1 MLLCELITRQPPF
14 HDRYTIHSYMDI
26 VEAVLDDGAMPTI
39 PAWSSSLLTPLIL
52 RCLSRDPT
60 ARPSFHEIILR
71 LRECEA
77 MREWEYFAID
87 LERLREQL
95 EGANA
100 SMQAL
105 GASELA
111 VLLRERK
118 VTRVKERQ
126 CRAVNQR
133 SERDTRSLTESG
145 PSYRADSI
153 CAELSPLPSPR
164 LAATTTPANRLS
176 SGLDVSLSPLAI
188 SPLLSSSNRSSE
200 PPTTSAWVLDNAMTQ
215 SFLERLTALLSSSF
229 ENVQY
234 ACCLAL
240 HSILS
245 CSSPSSPTS
254 ASFHRHDRDLLVSEG
269 AIRLLLSLLTSS
281 NPQVVQ
287 HAGEVLLLLTA
298 SMSSAEML
306 QFVGSREAEMEV
318 WTRIVEE
325 DVRRCEREREE
336 MDRALEAKRVHMG
349 EVRLLCAQ
357 QRKEKHEEAQREE
370 RGVSLSHTKPRMQRK
385 RSKATRISP
394 DGHISTSPSATPIAT
409 PSLSPYTSNPDD
421 RSLPLNLSLPITSLA
436 SERPMTPPAAVSVS
450 TSSSPS
456 PQLSPKR
463 SHLKK
468 FEYVL
473 RHIESGAAQITLT
486 SAGRRSRGNGKRE
499 EEKEDDSA
507 SLSADQRAALLAQL
521 SALSSSG
528 QCPASFSDY
537 FSSILLFGH
546 ALRLERGGDEGWS
559 VCYLLLTHGELRV
572 YGSEQDEPDDAI
584 YVMRVKGGAGGNV
597 AAVDVSDLHCLSV
610 DDLGVHT
617 FAFAS
622 EAVMKQWKRM
632 IDSGGGE
639 VQEETKEDRE
649 QSGKL
654 EGLTAEEQAHCEKL
668 LSSLPIVEPSAI
680 LPFHSE
686 YASLSHSSYLVLLPS
701 SSASTPTAHFF
712 ILSSTT
718 HLYAFPSH
726 TSSPSDSD
734 YHFELDIAS
743 ITPAMLHHVPG
754 EQQSMHAALFRL
766 RTKGS
771 MDELRLVA
779 ANSVERD
786 RWAHAIL
793 PTAAF
798 PSTAANAIPAIPATL
813 SSAASASSTASY
825 SLAPFLSHFGPIDY
839 AGFLYRRRRYSS
851 RWLRQFGVLV
861 GSDLRMYDSPLS
873 SPADSSA
880 VCYLCTASGRPF
892 EVVRGE
898 ACMWEVMQP
907 NGGSVVLKAE
917 GEKEYEEWRRAIE
930 QSCRRL
936 SEAAAARHRKYT
948 H

>member
-26 VEAVLDDGAMPTI
+26 VEAVLDDGALPTI
-39 PAWSSSLLTPLIL
+39 PAWSGSLLTPLIM

-77 MREWEYFAID
+77 MKEWEFFAID

-100 SMQAL
+100 AMQAL

-118 VTRVKERQ
+118 VTRVKERA
-126 CRAVNQR
+126 CRVVKDR
-133 SERDTRSLTESG
+133 IERDGRSLTESG
-145 PSYRADSI
+145 PGYRVDSI
-153 CAELSPLPSPR
+153 SAELSPLPSPA
-164 LAATTTPANRLS
+164 LAAAAAPGNRLS
-176 SGLDVSLSPLAI
+176 ATFTLPLSPSVICTPLT
-188 SPLLSSSNRSSE
+188 SPRESSE
-200 PPTTSAWVLDNAMTQ
+200 LQPSAWVLDNAMTQ

-281 NPQVVQ
+281 NPLVVQ

-318 WTRIVEE
+318 WTRIVED

-357 QRKEKHEEAQREE
+357 QRREKHEEAQREE

-385 RSKATRISP
+385 RSKATRMSP
-394 DGHISTSPSATPIAT
+394 DSTMSPSPSATPLATAT
-409 PSLSPYTSNPDD
+409 PSISPYTSNPDASTLPP
-421 RSLPLNLSLPITSLA
+421 SLSFPVPLSA
-436 SERPMTPPAAVSVS
+436 DDRPMAPPAPARPSA
-450 TSSSPS
+450 SSSPS
-456 PQLSPKR
+456 PPLSPKR
-463 SHLKK
+463 SHLKH

-473 RHIESGAAQITLT
+473 RHIESGAAHITLT
-486 SAGRRSRGNGKRE
+486 SAGRRSRGNGKQE
-499 EEKEDDSA
+499 EQKEDDSA
-507 SLSADQRAALLAQL
+507 CLSAEQRNTLLAQL
-521 SALSSSG
+521 SALSSSVA
-528 QCPASFSDY
+528 CPASFSEY
-537 FSSILLFGH
+537 FSSILLSGP
-546 ALRLERGGDEGWS
+546 ALRLERGGGEGWS
-559 VCYLLLTHGELRV
+559 VCYLVLTVGELRV
-572 YGSEQDEPDDAI
+572 YGSEKDEPDEAR
-584 YVMRVKGGAGGNV
+584 YVMRVKGGVGGNV
-597 AAVDVSDLHCLSV
+597 TAAEVSGLHSLLV

-622 EAVMKQWKRM
+622 EAVMKQWKQM
-632 IDSGGGE
+632 MDSCGGD
-639 VQEETKEDRE
+639 VEEERKEDRDTTDTAAE
-649 QSGKL
+649 
-654 EGLTAEEQAHCEKL
+654 LTAEEEAHCDEL
-668 LSSLPIVEPSAI
+668 FSLLPIVEPSA
-680 LPFHSE
+680 LLAFHAE
-686 YASLSHSSYLVLLPS
+686 YSSLSHSSYLVLMPS
-701 SSASTPTAHFF
+701 SSSAAPSAHFF
-712 ILSSTT
+712 LLSSGT

-726 TSSPSDSD
+726 TSSPTDSD
-734 YHFELDIAS
+734 YHFELDVA
-743 ITPAMLHHVPG
+743 AMTAAMFHHVAD
-754 EQQSMHAALFRL
+754 EHQAMHSALFRL

-793 PTAAF
+793 PPEALPTAAA
-798 PSTAANAIPAIPATL
+798 TAAAAPNSSSSLPA
-813 SSAASASSTASY
+813 SEY
-825 SLAPFLSHFGPIDY
+825 SLAPFLSHFGPIDF
-839 AGFLYRRRRYSS
+839 AGFLHRRRRYSS
-851 RWLRQFGVLV
+851 RWLRQFAVLV
-861 GSDLRMYDSPLS
+861 GSDLYMYDSPLS
-873 SPADSSA
+873 SPGESTAA
-880 VCYLCTASGRPF
+880 CYVCTASGRPF

-898 ACMWEVMQP
+898 GCVWEVTQP

-917 GEKEYEEWRRAIE
+917 NEKEYEVWRQAIE
-930 QSCRRL
+930 QSCKRL
-936 SEAAAARHRKYT
+936 GDVAAARHRKYT